1 MFSAVVAVAA
11 PANTPRIT
19 AGAAPRSTTQ
29 AASRS
34 PAVADSDAI
43 ALGDALLERFD
54 ADRGVVAT
62 PQSRAVEVYLQ
73 SVADSLGKHARR
85 RLPWRVHY
93 DPSPALKSGFAL
105 PGGRIVIWGGILS
118 YMTTEDEL
126 AAILAHEIEHT
137 DDGQVDRRIDSLIT
151 TQHRNIRVASQ
162 WTWDE
167 FGASYGDTLENL
179 CDFDGAKLGVQAG
192 YSPLGFKML
201 LGSFV
206 ALAKVHDPSKAPP
219 RAIVDRIAQ
228 IEREMK
234 SQHWERLT
242 TTRRLRL
249 PQ

>member
-1 MFSAVVAVAA
+1 VAVVAAA
-11 PANTPRIT
+11 LASTTR
-19 AGAAPRSTTQ
+19 AGATLQ
-29 AASRS
+29 ASRF

-43 ALGDALLERFD
+43 ALGDKLLERFD
-54 ADRGVVAT
+54 ADRGIVST
-62 PQSRAVEVYLQ
+62 PQSRAFEAYLQ
-73 SVADSLGKHARR
+73 SIVDSLGRHAKRK
-85 RLPWRVHY
+85 LPWRVHY
-93 DPSPALKSGFAL
+93 DPSPTYKSGFAL

-179 CDFDGAKLGVQAG
+179 CDYDGAKLDVEAG

-206 ALAKVHDPSKAPP
+206 ALAKVHDPSTPPP

-228 IEREMK
+228 IEREIK
-234 SQHWERLT
+234 SRHWERLT